1 MKYELGKK
9 YKIVCISTDK
19 IGKYGVS
26 AGDVVEC
33 HHVDMSGYLWT
44 RDVCWRGKKV
54 NPSSIQY
61 GWCFV
66 APSDPEIILEEYEP
80 IILGEL
86 GELEPSLSTI
96 FTTSIEL
103 GRVDTSKKRTY
114 DYVLSKC
121 MEELGELSLEVQ
133 IENGLSYKEP
143 GKDGIRGEA
152 VDLAIAAMD
161 MFALACGDMNK
172 QAIENLFLST
182 MEKKIAKWK
191 EKA

>member
-9 YKIVCISTDK
+9 YKIVYIHAERANEF
-19 IGKYGVS
+19 GVS
-26 AGDVVEC
+26 AGDIVEC
-33 HHVDMSGYLWT
+33 HYIDRQGFMWT
-44 RDVCWRGKKV
+44 RDVTWLGSKV
-54 NPSSIQY
+54 NPHY
-61 GWCFV
+61 DHGAWCFA
-66 APSDPEIILEEYEP
+66 APSDPTITLEELE
-80 IILGEL
+80 EQ
-86 GELEPSLSTI
+86 EPSLSTI
-96 FTTSIEL
+96 FTTSVEL

>member
-9 YKIVCISTDK
+9 YKIVYIHADASDEF
-19 IGKYGVS
+19 GVS
-26 AGDVVEC
+26 TGDVVEC
-33 HHVDMSGYLWT
+33 HFIDDQNGYLWT
-44 RDVCWRGKKV
+44 RDVACYGKQV
-54 NPSSIQY
+54 NPY
-61 GWCFV
+61 YDHGAWCFA

-80 IILGEL
+80 
-86 GELEPSLSTI
+86 EPSLSTI
-96 FTTSIEL
+96 FTTSVEL
-103 GRVDTSKKRTY
+103 GRVDTSKKRSY

-143 GKDGIRGEA
+143 GEDGIRGEA

-182 MEKKIAKWK
+182 MEKKIVKWK